1 MPDCT
6 GASGHADARA
16 GYSTKGGRRL
26 RIGFSGARVPAT
38 GTGLAIGEGDAGGAG
53 ALAAGDR
60 CGARGL
66 RGAITSP
73 RGQSPGA

>member
-26 RIGFSGARVPAT
+26 RVGFSGAGVPAT
-38 GTGLAIGEGDAGGAG
+38 GTGFAIGEGDAGRAG
-53 ALAAGDR
+53 TLAADDR
-60 CGARGL
+60 CGARCL
-66 RGAITSP
+66 RCAITYP
-73 RGQSPGA
+73 REQ